1 MLEFL
6 AEASPTENHMR
17 IKETTRALSRA
28 LLLALL
34 SAAVIACQQS
44 APSQTNANS
53 QAPPAVVA
61 TVNGRAIQTRL
72 YEMYLRNGQ
81 EALGLDPTS
90 EEGRRKLELLKEG
103 IVSELIDR
111 TLIAQEAERRGLAI
125 APEKLSD
132 AERKTIAQFGG
143 DEKYDKYL
151 HENRLTREEYRDVIR
166 TELYGGLMREE
177 LSKGLTVSGEEVK
190 AYYEAHRTD
199 PDMQQPE
206 RVKASHILI
215 AARPNLIKQEI
226 ERDKGL
232 TGEALN
238 RAVREELER
247 RRARAE
253 ELRRKASG
261 GADFAALAREN
272 SEDPSSRE
280 QGGDLGSFTRDS
292 HPRAFDDAAFALKP
306 GSVSSVVQTDFGYH
320 VIKVFSHEA
329 ARAKTLQ
336 ETTEEIT
343 QRLKAQREAVELTN
357 FLRETRRK
365 ATVRISDPFRFG
377 KLKDEFPAM

>member
-1 MLEFL
+1 M
-6 AEASPTENHMR
+6 MR
-17 IKETTRALSRA
+17 TKDSTSAPWRA

-34 SAAVIACQQS
+34 LASLIACQRS
-44 APSQTNANS
+44 APSQTNANAS
-53 QAPPAVVA
+53 ALPPVVA
-61 TVNGRAIQTRL
+61 TVNGRAIQSRL

-81 EALGLDPTS
+81 EALGIDPTS

-125 APEKLSD
+125 APEKLAD

-151 HENRLTREEYRDVIR
+151 AQHRLTRDEYRDVIK
-166 TELYGGLMREE
+166 TEIYGGLMREE

-190 AYYEAHRTD
+190 AYYLAHRTD

-215 AARPNLIKQEI
+215 AARPNLIKQDV
-226 ERDKGL
+226 EREKGL
-232 TGEALN
+232 SGEALN
-238 RAVREELER
+238 RAVREEMER
-247 RRARAE
+247 RRTRAE
-253 ELRRKASG
+253 ELRRKAAG
-261 GADFAALAREN
+261 GADFATLAREN
-272 SEDPSSRE
+272 SDDPSSRE

-306 GSVSSVVQTDFGYH
+306 GTVSGVVQTDFGYH
-320 VIKVFSHEA
+320 VIKLFSHEP

-336 ETTEEIT
+336 EATEEIT

-365 ATVRISDPFRFG
+365 ATVRINEPFRFG
-377 KLKDEFPAM
+377 KLKDEFTAM

>member
-1 MLEFL
+1 MLESFQL
-6 AEASPTENHMR
+6 SRPRIMMR
-17 IKETTRALSRA
+17 TKDSTSAPWRA

-34 SAAVIACQQS
+34 LASLIACQRS
-44 APSQTNANS
+44 APSQTNANAS
-53 QAPPAVVA
+53 ALPPVVA
-61 TVNGRAIQTRL
+61 TVNGRAIQSRL

-81 EALGLDPTS
+81 EALGIDPTS

-125 APEKLSD
+125 APEKLAD

-151 HENRLTREEYRDVIR
+151 AQHRLTRDEYRDVIK
-166 TELYGGLMREE
+166 TEIYGGLMREE

-190 AYYEAHRTD
+190 AYYLAHRTD

-215 AARPNLIKQEI
+215 AARPNLIKQDV
-226 ERDKGL
+226 EREKGL
-232 TGEALN
+232 SGEALN
-238 RAVREELER
+238 RAVREEMER
-247 RRARAE
+247 RRTRAE
-253 ELRRKASG
+253 ELRRKAAG
-261 GADFAALAREN
+261 GADFATLAREN
-272 SEDPSSRE
+272 SDDPSSRE

-306 GSVSSVVQTDFGYH
+306 GTVSGVVQTDFGYH
-320 VIKVFSHEA
+320 VIKLFSHEP

-336 ETTEEIT
+336 EATEEIT

-365 ATVRISDPFRFG
+365 ATVRINEPFRFG
-377 KLKDEFPAM
+377 KLKDEFTAM